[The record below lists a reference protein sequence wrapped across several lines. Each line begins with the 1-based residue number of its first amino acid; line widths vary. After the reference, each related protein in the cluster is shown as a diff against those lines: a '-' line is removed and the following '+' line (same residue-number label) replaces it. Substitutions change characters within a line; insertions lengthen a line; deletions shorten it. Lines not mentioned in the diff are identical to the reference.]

1 MARGKEM
8 VWSIRSFRNTV
19 LTELPGSLRSKKRI
33 QKKLKLPLKQKA
45 TIATF
50 LVRLQS
56 IFRSFLFDKY
66 CCIKS
71 PPAYSP
77 EYRVTLV
84 SHGYLRMGFRI
95 LTQAES
101 TSLTDEMV
109 VFTPYM
115 GKKTTTTT
123 LHS

>member
-1 MARGKEM
+1 MARGKDM
-8 VWSIRSFRNTV
+8 VWSMASFRNTV

-45 TIATF
+45 TIATS

-56 IFRSFLFDKY
+56 TFPSFLLDKY

-71 PPAYSP
+71 PLAYSP

-84 SHGYLRMGFRI
+84 SHGYLLMGFLI
-95 LTQAES
+95 LT
-101 TSLTDEMV
+101 LTKSAI
-109 VFTPYM
+109 FTNKHRLLM
-115 GKKTTTTT
+115 IEFT
-123 LHS
+123 LTEKPTFL

>member
-1 MARGKEM
+1 MAKGKDM
-8 VWSIRSFRNTV
+8 VWSMASFRNTV
-19 LTELPGSLRSKKRI
+19 LMELPGSLRSKKRI

-56 IFRSFLFDKY
+56 IFLSLLDKY

-71 PPAYSP
+71 PPAYRP

-84 SHGYLRMGFRI
+84 SHGYLLMGFLI
-95 LTQAES
+95 LTHPRSA
-101 TSLTDEMV
+101 
-109 VFTPYM
+109 VFTDKQP
-115 GKKTTTTT
+115 T
-123 LHS
+123 SP

>member
-1 MARGKEM
+1 MARGKDM
-8 VWSIRSFRNTV
+8 VWSMASLRNTV

-45 TIATF
+45 TTATF

-56 IFRSFLFDKY
+56 ILPSFLLDKY

-84 SHGYLRMGFRI
+84 SHGYLLMGFI
-95 LTQAES
+95 
-101 TSLTDEMV
+101 
-109 VFTPYM
+109 FTHTE
-115 GKKTTTTT
+115 KRCF
-123 LHS
+123 H

>member
-1 MARGKEM
+1 MARGKDM
-8 VWSIRSFRNTV
+8 VWSMASFLNTV

-56 IFRSFLFDKY
+56 IFPSFLFDKY

-71 PPAYSP
+71 PPAYRP

-84 SHGYLRMGFRI
+84 SHGYLLMGFRI
-95 LTQAES
+95 LTHRERS
-101 TSLTDEMV
+101 VISLINTGA
-109 VFTPYM
+109 Y
-115 GKKTTTTT
+115 
-123 LHS
+123 